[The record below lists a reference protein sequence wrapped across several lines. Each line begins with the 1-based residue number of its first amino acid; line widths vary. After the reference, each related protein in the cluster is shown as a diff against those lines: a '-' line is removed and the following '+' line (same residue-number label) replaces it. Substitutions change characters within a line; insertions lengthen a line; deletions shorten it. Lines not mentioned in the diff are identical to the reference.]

1 MSENNVPP
9 PKIPAEDLLRTPAP
23 RPTRY
28 KKNLITGLTLGAVV
42 CIGGA
47 LTYGLFAGPHQTG
60 GNNSSDQNTTPAQ
73 QTPDVFGD
81 FPTGYAQVT
90 APPKPPP
97 LPPAP
102 KATIQPRQSMQA
114 NAGDQGSDGG
124 DNSDEPETEAQ
135 KATNSGIFFSN
146 TTDQS
151 VAAQLAANP
160 APTPPTP
167 QIVPTSATGTGA
179 ASSTAAASA
188 DSDPGQQ
195 NEKNSFIGTNASSQ
209 AATSDYTGTPLETPA
224 SPYEVQAGAVI
235 PAALLTVINSD
246 LPGDV
251 TAQVTENV
259 YDSATGNYLLIPQGS
274 RLYGKYDSLVSYAQ
288 NRVLVVWNR
297 LIFPNGNSIDLG
309 GMIGTDETGQSGIQ
323 DQVNRHILGL
333 TAALATATLVSF
345 GPALALDV
353 GQSGGS
359 GSTNIYTDPAQTLGQ
374 STNNIGQEFVSKEL
388 NRPNT
393 ITIRAGWPLRVMV
406 NKDMI
411 LEPYKP

>member
-1 MSENNVPP
+1 
-9 PKIPAEDLLRTPAP
+9 
-23 RPTRY
+23 
-28 KKNLITGLTLGAVV
+28 
-42 CIGGA
+42 IGGA
-47 LTYGLFAGPHQTG
+47 LTYGLFSGPHQG
-60 GNNSSDQNTTPAQ
+60 SGNASNTQNNTPAQ

-90 APPKPPP
+90 AAGKPAPPP
-97 LPPAP
+97 ATP
-102 KATIQPRQSMQA
+102 KATMQPRQSMQA
-114 NAGDQGSDGG
+114 NTGDQSGG
-124 DNSDEPETEAQ
+124 ADPDAPETEAQ
-135 KATNSGIFFSN
+135 KATKSSIFFSN
-146 TTDQS
+146 TTDQ
-151 VAAQLAANP
+151 AAQLTAVQSTTPAA
-160 APTPPTP
+160 P
-167 QIVPTSATGTGA
+167 QLMPTSITGA
-179 ASSTAAASA
+179 AGANSPPTDSTAA
-188 DSDPGQQ
+188 DPGQQ
-195 NEKNSFIGTNASSQ
+195 AEKNSFINTNASSQ
-209 AATSDYTGTPLETPA
+209 AATTDYTGTPLETPA
-224 SPYEVQAGAVI
+224 SPYEVQAGSVI
-235 PAALLTVINSD
+235 PAAMLTVINSD

-274 RLYGKYDSLVSYAQ
+274 RLYGKYDSLISYAQ

-309 GMIGTDETGQSGIQ
+309 GMVGTDETGQSGVQ

-345 GPALALDV
+345 GPSLALDI

-359 GSTNIYTDPAQTLGQ
+359 GSTNIYTNPAQTLGQ
-374 STNNIGQEFVSKEL
+374 DTNNIGQEFVSKEL

>member
-1 MSENNVPP
+1 MAENKAPP
-9 PKIPAEDLLRTPAP
+9 PKMPAEDLLRTPAP

-28 KKNLITGLTLGAVV
+28 KKNLIAGLSLGAVV

-47 LTYGLFAGPHQTG
+47 LTYGLFSGPHQG
-60 GNNSSDQNTTPAQ
+60 SGNASNTQNNTPAQ

-90 APPKPPP
+90 AAGKPAPPP
-97 LPPAP
+97 ATP
-102 KATIQPRQSMQA
+102 KATMQPRQSMQA
-114 NAGDQGSDGG
+114 NTGDQSGG
-124 DNSDEPETEAQ
+124 ADPDAPETEAQ
-135 KATNSGIFFSN
+135 KATKSSIFFSN
-146 TTDQS
+146 TTDQ
-151 VAAQLAANP
+151 AAQLTAVQSTTPAA
-160 APTPPTP
+160 P
-167 QIVPTSATGTGA
+167 QLMPTSITGA
-179 ASSTAAASA
+179 AGANSPPTDSTAA
-188 DSDPGQQ
+188 DPGQQ
-195 NEKNSFIGTNASSQ
+195 AEKNSFINTNASSQ
-209 AATSDYTGTPLETPA
+209 AATTDYTGTPLETPA
-224 SPYEVQAGAVI
+224 SPYEVQAGSVI
-235 PAALLTVINSD
+235 PAAMLTVINSD

-274 RLYGKYDSLVSYAQ
+274 RLYGKYDSLISYAQ

-309 GMIGTDETGQSGIQ
+309 GMVGTDETGQSGVQ

-345 GPALALDV
+345 GPSLALDI

-359 GSTNIYTDPAQTLGQ
+359 GSTNIYTNPAQTLGQ
-374 STNNIGQEFVSKEL
+374 DTNNIGQEFVSKEL

>member
-1 MSENNVPP
+1 MAESNTPP
-9 PKIPAEDLLRTPAP
+9 PKISAEDLLRTPAP

-28 KKNLITGLTLGAVV
+28 KRNLITGLSLGAVV

-47 LTYGLFAGPHQTG
+47 LTYGLFTGPHPTG
-60 GNNSSDQNTTPAQ
+60 GNNNNQSNTPEQ
-73 QTPDVFGD
+73 ETPDLFGN

-90 APPKPPP
+90 ASAKSPT
-97 LPPAP
+97 PPAAAP
-102 KATIQPRQSMQA
+102 AKMQPRQSMQA
-114 NAGDQGSDGG
+114 NSGNQSNDAGDSSDA
-124 DNSDEPETEAQ
+124 PETEAQ
-135 KATNSGIFFSN
+135 KATKSSIFFSN

-151 VAAQLAANP
+151 VASQLAAS
-160 APTPPTP
+160 PTTTLPTP
-167 QIVPTSATGTGA
+167 QVQLTSAAETSNA
-179 ASSTAAASA
+179 NPPLPAAA
-188 DSDPGQQ
+188 DPGQQ
-195 NEKNSFIGTNASSQ
+195 SEKNSFIGTNANSRT
-209 AATSDYTGTPLETPA
+209 AASDYTGTPLETPA
-224 SPYEVQAGAVI
+224 SPYEVQAGSVI
-235 PAALLTVINSD
+235 PAAMLTVINSD

-259 YDSATGNYLLIPQGS
+259 YDSATGNFLLIPQGS
-274 RLYGKYDSLVSYAQ
+274 RLYGKYDSLISYAQ

-345 GPALALDV
+345 GPSLAMNV
-353 GQSGGS
+353 GQGGGS
-359 GSTNIYTDPAQTLGQ
+359 GTTNIYTNPAQTLGQ
-374 STNNIGQEFVSKEL
+374 TTNNIGQEFVSKEL

>member
-1 MSENNVPP
+1 MAENNAPP
-9 PKIPAEDLLRTPAP
+9 PKITAEDLLRTPAP

-47 LTYGLFAGPHQTG
+47 LTYGLFAGPHQAS
-60 GNNSSDQNTTPAQ
+60 GNANSTQNNTPAQ

-102 KATIQPRQSMQA
+102 KATMQPRQSMQA
-114 NAGDQGSDGG
+114 NAGDQDGG
-124 DNSDEPETEAQ
+124 NDPNAPETEAQ
-135 KATNSGIFFSN
+135 KATNSSIFFSN

-151 VAAQLAANP
+151 VAAQLAA
-160 APTPPTP
+160 APTATPPASQLT
-167 QIVPTSATGTGA
+167 PTSVPGA
-179 ASSTAAASA
+179 NGPSSTPAASA
-188 DSDPGQQ
+188 DADPGQQ
-195 NEKNSFIGTNASSQ
+195 GEKNSFINTNASAQ
-209 AATSDYTGTPLETPA
+209 AATTDYTGTPLETPA
-224 SPYEVQAGAVI
+224 SPYEVQAGSVI
-235 PAALLTVINSD
+235 PAAMLTVINSD

-274 RLYGKYDSLVSYAQ
+274 RLYGKYDSLISYAQ

-297 LIFPNGNSIDLG
+297 LIFPNGDSIDLG
-309 GMIGTDETGQSGIQ
+309 GMTGTDETGQSGVQ

-345 GPALALDV
+345 GPSLALDI

-359 GSTNIYTDPAQTLGQ
+359 GSTNIYTNPAQTLGQ
-374 STNNIGQEFVSKEL
+374 DTNNIGQEFVSKEL

>member
-1 MSENNVPP
+1 MAENKAPQ
-9 PKIPAEDLLRTPAP
+9 PKMPAEDLLRTPAP

-28 KKNLITGLTLGAVV
+28 KKNLITGLSLGAVV

-47 LTYGLFAGPHQTG
+47 LTYGLFSGPHQG
-60 GNNSSDQNTTPAQ
+60 SGNASNTQNNTPAQ

-90 APPKPPP
+90 AAGKPAP
-97 LPPAP
+97 PPAP
-102 KATIQPRQSMQA
+102 PKTTMQPRQSMQA
-114 NAGDQGSDGG
+114 NTGDQSGG
-124 DNSDEPETEAQ
+124 ADPDAPETEAQ
-135 KATNSGIFFSN
+135 KATKSSIFFSN
-146 TTDQS
+146 TTDQ
-151 VAAQLAANP
+151 AAQLTAVQSTTPAAS
-160 APTPPTP
+160 
-167 QIVPTSATGTGA
+167 QLMPTSVTGPAGTSSPPA
-179 ASSTAAASA
+179 DSTAA
-188 DSDPGQQ
+188 DPGQQ
-195 NEKNSFIGTNASSQ
+195 AEKNSFINTNASSQ
-209 AATSDYTGTPLETPA
+209 AATTDYTGTPLETPA
-224 SPYEVQAGAVI
+224 SPYEVQAGSVI
-235 PAALLTVINSD
+235 PAAMLTVINSD

-274 RLYGKYDSLVSYAQ
+274 RLYGKYDSLISYAQ
-288 NRVLVVWNR
+288 DRVLVVWNR

-309 GMIGTDETGQSGIQ
+309 GMVGTDETGQSGVQ

-345 GPALALDV
+345 GPSLALDI

-359 GSTNIYTDPAQTLGQ
+359 GSTNIYTNPAQTLGQ
-374 STNNIGQEFVSKEL
+374 DTNNIGQEFVSKEL